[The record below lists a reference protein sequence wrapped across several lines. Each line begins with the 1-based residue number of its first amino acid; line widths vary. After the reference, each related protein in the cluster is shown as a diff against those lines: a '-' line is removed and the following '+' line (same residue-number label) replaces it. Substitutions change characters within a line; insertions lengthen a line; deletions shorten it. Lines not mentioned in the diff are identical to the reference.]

1 MKKIICI
8 GMCSVMLAAACMLSA
23 CADKGSGVL
32 LPEKGNEEQEVVMTD
47 YAAPSIKE
55 GEIFTFS
62 QISGTYNPNYMT
74 PVDMPVAYGMT
85 KAGIANAVRGYKNN
99 GYEHVGMMVPMGRD
113 ATNSEFTKTID
124 DSIIQRRTDGSP
136 VTHPGGCP
144 YVYPS
149 EEFAEWLAEWG
160 IMATE
165 AGAEYIFVEEPDGF
179 VAGAYSEYFKEQ
191 WAEFYDEEWR
201 HPDDYLNPIEYNFK
215 RDQLIARIFINAYDT
230 FAKAVKK
237 SYPNV
242 KVILATHTAIDYAGN
257 HKISANN
264 YEILKLDSIDGL
276 VVQAWTDTSLVPVY
290 YEGATVSMPFE
301 NSYLQYSEGDNYLR
315 GLEDKIIYTLAD
327 AKADGNYGF
336 DVTRPIYQDNI
347 VAQCLMPNIYS
358 YESNIWPDRSFA
370 PADEDYKTVQEGI
383 MQMQRELHNYGVKSY
398 TGTRG
403 VGVVMSYDAVSF
415 SDYMSVSGYLQAMA
429 LPLLKQGIPVEIL
442 TLESLT
448 DTANLEGINVLILS
462 YDFMKP
468 QNATYNEVIADWV
481 RQGGSLVYVGGEAT
495 SEYFNSY
502 GWWGNENFV
511 SPQEHLFNE
520 LGLTVTSIKAED
532 AEALQRGNAAPDYMS
547 DFNLAGNAIV
557 TEYNLDNGNVLYETD
572 DGRPIVVERACG
584 EGAVTLIGLEP
595 NGVSA
600 DAQSVAAYRNIIKNA
615 IFSSG
620 SAYSA
625 PGYLR
630 ATRGNYEIIRTFEG
644 SVTLDGEYID
654 LFDNNFKVV
663 ENPTIAPNTSALYK
677 KVGQDTLFGH
687 SSSTVTEYEETADG
701 VEFIASNGL
710 NSRMQTILRLPEGS
724 QKASVTVTDVSTG
737 AVLQAVSIDTFETT
751 IRISYKQSQLGSYQI
766 KVKFS

>member
-8 GMCSVMLAAACMLSA
+8 GVCTVMLAAVCMVSA
-23 CADKGSGVL
+23 CGASGVL
-32 LPEKGNEEQEVVMTD
+32 PPDKGTEEQEIIMTD
-47 YAAPSIKE
+47 YAAPTVKE
-55 GEIFTFS
+55 GDIFTFS

-85 KAGIANAVRGYKNN
+85 KSGIASAVRSYINN
-99 GYEHVGMMVPMGRD
+99 GYERVGMMVPMGRD
-113 ATNSEFTKTID
+113 ATNSEYTKTID
-124 DSIIQRRTDGSP
+124 DSIIQRRADGSP

-149 EEFAEWLAEWG
+149 EEFAQWLAEWG
-160 IMATE
+160 IMAAE

-179 VAGAYSEYFKEQ
+179 IAGAYSEYLKEQ
-191 WAEFYDEEWR
+191 WKEFYKEDWK

-215 RDQLIARIFINAYDT
+215 RDQLIAQIFVNAYDT
-230 FAKAVKK
+230 FAKTVKK

-290 YEGATVSMPFE
+290 YEGVTTSMPFE

-383 MQMQRELHNYGVKSY
+383 MQMQRELHKYGVKSY

-429 LPLLKQGIPVEIL
+429 LPLLKQGIPVEII

-448 DTANLEGINVLILS
+448 DKANLEGINVLILS

-481 RQGGSLVYVGGEAT
+481 KQGGSLVYVGGEAT
-495 SEYFNSY
+495 SEYFDSF
-502 GWWGNENFV
+502 GWWCNEKFV
-511 SPQEHLFNE
+511 SPQEHLFNK
-520 LGLTVTSIKAED
+520 LGLNVTSKKADD
-532 AEALQRGNAAPDYMS
+532 ADALKTGNAAPDYMS
-547 DFNLAGNAIV
+547 EFNLAGNAIV
-557 TEYNLDNGNVLYETD
+557 TEYNLDNGNVLYETA
-572 DGRPIVVERACG
+572 DGKPIVVERACG
-584 EGAVTLIGLEP
+584 EGAVTLVGLEP

-600 DAQSVAAYRNIIKNA
+600 DTQSVAAYRNIIKNA
-615 IFSSG
+615 IFASG
-620 SAYSA
+620 SIYSA

-630 ATRGNYEIIRTFEG
+630 ATRGDYEIIRTFDG
-644 SVTLDGEYID
+644 SVTLNGTYID

-663 ENPTIAPNTSALYK
+663 VNPTIEQNTSALYK
-677 KVGQDTLFGH
+677 KVGQNTLFGH
-687 SSSTVTEYEETADG
+687 SSSTITEYEETTDG

-710 NSRMQTILRLPEGS
+710 NSRMQTILCLPEGK
-724 QKASVTVTDVSTG
+724 QEASVTVTDMDTG
-737 AVLQAVSIDTFETT
+737 AVLQAVSVEAVEGA
-751 IRISYKQSQLGSYQI
+751 IRISYKQSKLGSYQI